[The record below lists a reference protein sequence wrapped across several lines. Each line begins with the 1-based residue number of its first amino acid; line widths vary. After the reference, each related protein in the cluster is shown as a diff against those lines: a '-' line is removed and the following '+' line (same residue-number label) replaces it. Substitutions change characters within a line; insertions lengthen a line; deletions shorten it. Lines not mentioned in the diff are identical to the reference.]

1 MSPIGPIDP
10 VAASAAPL
18 GGEWQIQSIPDLG
31 AAETALPGVEA
42 SSRAEGG
49 FGQALAQQIDNLAAL
64 QAEASAQSAALA
76 DGTVADPVEAIV
88 AVEKAQ
94 VSMQLAAALRTR
106 AVEAVQEIFRTQI

>member
-10 VAASAAPL
+10 TAAAAAPL

-31 AAETALPGVEA
+31 AAEAGLPGVAEP
-42 SSRAEGG
+42 SRADGG

-64 QAEASAQSAALA
+64 QADAAAQSAALA
-76 DGTVADPVEAIV
+76 DGTATDPVTAIV

-94 VSMQLAAALRTR
+94 LSMQFAAALRTR
-106 AVEAVQEIFRTQI
+106 AAEAVQEIFRTQI